1 MRQPKLIDYILLT
14 TLSLIWASAFFNIKI
29 ATYSFGPVTIAFL
42 RVFFGAIPVLLLCY
56 YKNIKIE
63 AFSKDWHWF
72 AMIGFIN
79 LVAPF
84 FLIAYGVKSVQSN
97 LAAIL
102 MSTTPLSSTVL
113 GHFFTKNEK
122 FNLIK
127 TFGILIGFSGI
138 VFLFSDNIL
147 IDENNFTSALL
158 ILLGSTCYVVGGVLT
173 LKISKKKNENVTGS
187 ILIWAI
193 IYVRAFGLG
202 PFAGLLSI
210 FTADVG
216 TLGKLFSEATDNADK
231 KQIEGIT
238 ATGSNKSSIIRYG
251 LIPQIFP
258 IFISQSL
265 YFFESN
271 TRSAVI
277 LGVVG
282 AGGIGLQLT
291 ERMKAQYWDQTL
303 FIIVLILIMVA
314 IIDSISRAIRKRI
327 IYE

>member
-1 MRQPKLIDYILLT
+1 MRQPKLFDYLLLT
-14 TLSLIWASAFFNIKI
+14 ILALIWASAFFNIKI
-29 ATYSFGPVTIAFL
+29 ATYSYGPVTIAFL

-56 YKNIKIE
+56 FKKIKIE

-113 GHFFTKNEK
+113 AHFYTKNEK

-127 TFGILIGFSGI
+127 TIGILIGFSGI
-138 VFLFSDNIL
+138 VFLFSDNLL

-158 ILLGSTCYVVGGVLT
+158 ILLGSTCYVIGGVLT

-193 IYVRAFGLG
+193 IILMPLASFIEQPWQLTPRLDSTISVIYLGLVSTG
-202 PFAGLLSI
+202 IAWLLRFRI
-210 FTADVG
+210 LV
-216 TLGKLFSEATDNADK
+216 N
-231 KQIEGIT
+231 
-238 ATGSNKSSIIRYG
+238 NG
-251 LIPQIFP
+251 LIFQSQVSYLIP
-258 IFISQSL
+258 IFG
-265 YFFESN
+265 
-271 TRSAVI
+271 TI
-277 LGVVG
+277 LSY
-282 AGGIGLQLT
+282 IFLK
-291 ERMKAQYWDQTL
+291 E
-303 FIIVLILIMVA
+303 IITIKVLISLIAVSIGIYFVRKA
-314 IIDSISRAIRKRI
+314 DYHKII
-327 IYE
+327 

>member
-1 MRQPKLIDYILLT
+1 MRQPKLIDYFLLT
-14 TLSLIWASAFFNIKI
+14 ILSLIWASAFFNIKI

-56 YKNIKIE
+56 FKNIKVE

-113 GHFFTKNEK
+113 AHFYTKNEK
-122 FNLIK
+122 FNLVK
-127 TFGILIGFSGI
+127 TIGILIGFSGI
-138 VFLFSDNIL
+138 VFLFSDKLL
-147 IDENNFTSALL
+147 IDKNNFVSALL

-193 IYVRAFGLG
+193 IILLPLTFLIEQPFQTIPRTDSLISVIYLG
-202 PFAGLLSI
+202 IVPTGIAWLLRFRI
-210 FTADVG
+210 LT
-216 TLGKLFSEATDNADK
+216 TN
-231 KQIEGIT
+231 
-238 ATGSNKSSIIRYG
+238 G
-251 LIPQIFP
+251 LIFQSQVSYLIP
-258 IFISQSL
+258 IFG
-265 YFFESN
+265 
-271 TRSAVI
+271 TI
-277 LGVVG
+277 LGYIFLKELITLKVLVSLIAVCIG
-282 AGGIGLQLT
+282 IYFVKKGGNKQ
-291 ERMKAQYWDQTL
+291 
-303 FIIVLILIMVA
+303 
-314 IIDSISRAIRKRI
+314 SI
-327 IYE
+327 